1 MFSLQTVGVY
11 YARDVL
17 GDADLYI
24 VLTIV
29 QTVGM
34 IVAAVVVPRAV
45 AAVGKKRAYVVA
57 GVVAAAGGAGVA
69 LSPGSVPAVGII
81 AFGVLGF
88 GMGIINTLIFALQAD
103 TVDYGEWNS
112 GVRAEGGSYAVLS
125 FTRKA
130 GQGVGGALAAFTI
143 GLGGYVAGSATQS
156 TGAETSIRIA
166 AGALPAATF
175 LAATAIM
182 LTYPLTEKA
191 FRAMIAE
198 MAEQRVAAALERT
211 EQAPAVVGTD
221 EATTAG

>member
-1 MFSLQTVGVY
+1 
-11 YARDVL
+11 
-17 GDADLYI
+17 
-24 VLTIV
+24 
-29 QTVGM
+29 
-34 IVAAVVVPRAV
+34 
-45 AAVGKKRAYVVA
+45 
-57 GVVAAAGGAGVA
+57 
-69 LSPGSVPAVGII
+69 VGII

-103 TVDYGEWNS
+103 TVDYGEWKS

-156 TGAETSIRIA
+156 TAAETSIRIA

-175 LAATAIM
+175 LAATAVM

-191 FRAMIAE
+191 FRRMIAE
-198 MAEQRVAAALERT
+198 MAERRADVALGRT
-211 EQAPAVVGTD
+211 GQEAPAMGTD
-221 EATTAG
+221 EAATAR